1 LTDAIR
7 RYRKGFVSS
16 QEKASSGPNSERNV
30 VEKRPAIIEKSR
42 QIQARSVKKDIGF
55 ERRFLSG
62 LVKFPSRI
70 SDLRQHESGEVL
82 PFVSDPQI
90 KQAFAILFEPLA
102 SGETEENRLQR
113 LREEVRE
120 QPLVRNLV
128 AEALVATDDVL
139 GAPEVAAAIIRL
151 KDDALKRQAAE
162 LQQRI
167 DEADRQG
174 NAEVSETLLRELIEL
189 RRQRAGK

>member
-1 LTDAIR
+1 
-7 RYRKGFVSS
+7 
-16 QEKASSGPNSERNV
+16 
-30 VEKRPAIIEKSR
+30 
-42 QIQARSVKKDIGF
+42 
-55 ERRFLSG
+55 
-62 LVKFPSRI
+62 
-70 SDLRQHESGEVL
+70 
-82 PFVSDPQI
+82 
-90 KQAFAILFEPLA
+90 LFEPLTP
-102 SGETEENRLQR
+102 GETEENRLQR

-128 AEALVATDDVL
+128 AEAMVATDDAL
-139 GAPEVAAAIIRL
+139 AAPEVADAIVRL